1 MPQSVTSEQS
11 RLLFYTLTAN
21 GAFSTVSG
29 LVFLL
34 QARPLA
40 AWAGLSEPLWLTGIG
55 VILVPFGARLLWL
68 GNRKS
73 VHLWEALLISG
84 LDLGWIIITAGLAI
98 GVPGLFSPA
107 GVYAV
112 FALALI
118 VLVFLDLQLYSLWKS
133 RAGKP
138 FPA

>member
-1 MPQSVTSEQS
+1 MPQFISSEQS

-34 QARPLA
+34 QAQPLA
-40 AWAGLSEPLWLTGIG
+40 AWAGLSQPLWPTGIG
-55 VILVPFGARLLWL
+55 AMLVLFGARLLWL

-73 VHLWEALLISG
+73 VRLSETLLISG
-84 LDLGWIIITAGLAI
+84 LDFGWIVITAGLAI
-98 GVPGLFSPA
+98 GIPGLFSPA
-107 GVYAV
+107 GVYAI

-118 VLVFLDLQLYSLWKS
+118 VLMFLDLQLYSLWKCRS
-133 RAGKP
+133 RKP
-138 FPA
+138 SRT